1 MIEQCIKVYKLN
13 LYYFYTLI
21 FYFMLYFSCLD
32 DCVGN
37 FALGC
42 EPGTDYPSIQI
53 FQCMPELTDVKTNE
67 ILETITFV
75 LA

>member
-1 MIEQCIKVYKLN
+1 
-13 LYYFYTLI
+13 
-21 FYFMLYFSCLD
+21 MLYFSCLD